1 MLIVGAKGFAKEV
14 LEILHQNGETENLCF
29 YDDINTDVPEK
40 LYGIFPVLKN
50 LEEAKKYFKNIDCHF
65 TLGIGNPELRFKL
78 FQKFT
83 DLGGKFIS
91 TVSKNAEIGHF
102 GIQIAEG
109 CNILAG
115 VKVSNDVTIG
125 VGTMIYYNSIITHD
139 VIIGKFCEISPD
151 VTLLGKCVIGDNCQ
165 LGAGSIILPNIKI
178 GNNVIIG
185 SGAVV
190 SKDLPDNCV
199 AVGVPAKVIREIELL
214 K

>member
-1 MLIVGAKGFAKEV
+1 MLIIGAKGFAKEV

-29 YDDINTDVPEK
+29 YDDINADVPEK
-40 LYGIFPVLKN
+40 LYDIFPVLKS

-83 DLGGKFIS
+83 GLGGTFIS
-91 TVSKNAEIGHF
+91 TVSQNAEIGHF

-125 VGTMIYYNSIITHD
+125 VGTMIYYNSVITHD
-139 VIIGKFCEISPD
+139 VTIGKFCEISPD
-151 VTLLGKCVIGDNCQ
+151 VKLLGRC
-165 LGAGSIILPNIKI
+165 KI
-178 GNNVIIG
+178 EDFVKIG
-185 SGAVV
+185 SGAVI
-190 SKDLPDNCV
+190 LPDVRIGKFAIV
-199 AVGVPAKVIREIELL
+199 AAGSVVRNNVPTSVMVAGIPAQIKKML
-214 K
+214 KI

>member
-151 VTLLGKCVIGDNCQ
+151 VKLLGRC
-165 LGAGSIILPNIKI
+165 KI
-178 GNNVIIG
+178 EDFVKIG
-185 SGAVV
+185 SGAVI
-190 SKDLPDNCV
+190 LPDVEIGKFAIV
-199 AVGVPAKVIREIELL
+199 AAGSVVRNNVPNNVMVAGIPAQIKKMLNI
-214 K
+214 